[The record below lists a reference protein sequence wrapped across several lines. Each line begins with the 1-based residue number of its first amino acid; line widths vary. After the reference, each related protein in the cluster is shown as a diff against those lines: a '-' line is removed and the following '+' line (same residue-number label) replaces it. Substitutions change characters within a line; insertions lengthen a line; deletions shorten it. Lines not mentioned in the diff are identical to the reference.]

1 VIIIGEWA
9 GFLLFPLLSTVD
21 GAIRKRRSG
30 GFCMRRGV
38 TQGRALWLTIFKF
51 YEITVMACLS

>member
-21 GAIRKRRSG
+21 GAIRVRFEDMEKEREE
-30 GFCMRRGV
+30 
-38 TQGRALWLTIFKF
+38 A
-51 YEITVMACLS
+51 